1 MQHYTELELNL
12 LDGRTAYWE
21 YTWWDGE
28 GYDPRAGDTLIENVW
43 VGDELTGVKI
53 SELHP
58 DDQAE
63 VNLQIEKFLG
73 KWVPND

>member
-21 YTWWDGE
+21 YTWWDGKE
-28 GYDPRAGDTLIENVW
+28 NDPRDGDTLIENVW
-43 VGDELTGVKI
+43 VGDEVNGVAL

-58 DDQAE
+58 ADQKD
-63 VNLQIEKFLG
+63 VNAQIEKFLG